1 MVFSVFS
8 RASARDNRRSFC
20 RAFNTLFGPARQKAY
35 VNSSSSPEKNRIGTR
50 PLRSARWFQ
59 KNDLPGFI
67 HRSTLAADGWTRED
81 LMERPIVGILNTW
94 SDLNPCNS
102 NLRSL
107 AGKVREG
114 VLEAGGIPFELP
126 LLSISENLI
135 KPSAFPFR
143 NLLAMAAE
151 ESIRG
156 YPLDSVVLLG
166 GCDKTQP
173 GLLMGA
179 ASANVPAI
187 VLNSGPG
194 TPRSA
199 TGGPLATANGVWRFV
214 DQLRA
219 GSVSIKAFE
228 DFERGVMGTPGHCS
242 EMGTASTMSVLSE
255 ALGMALPGSSL
266 VPSSDG
272 RRIQYAKE
280 VGRRAV
286 AMTAIERMSPSSIL
300 SAQAFDNAITL
311 LCAVGGS
318 TNAVIHLLALAGRV
332 GVPLSLGRFDEI
344 ARQVPLIANVQPSG
358 QHLTERLM
366 SAGGVPGLLRALR
379 PMLHLDAPTVDGRTI
394 GQIADEA
401 HIGDPDVIRP
411 LDGPV
416 KPGASLVVVK
426 GSLAPD
432 GAVIKT
438 CAASPALFRHRGPAV
453 VFEDVQSIADRI
465 DDPGLDI
472 GADSVLVLRNVGPV
486 GAAMPEWG
494 MLPIPRRLMESG
506 VTDMLRISDA
516 RMSGTAYGTAVLH
529 VSPEAAVGGPL
540 ALVRTGD
547 IIELDVEA
555 RRLDLLV
562 SEEELQRR
570 RAELPRPPAPA
581 RARGYRQ
588 LYAEKVEQAHL
599 GCDFGFLRGA
609 DGETLPDGLFD
620 GWVGGW

>member
-1 MVFSVFS
+1 MKSPS
-8 RASARDNRRSFC
+8 HSEKAS
-20 RAFNTLFGPARQKAY
+20 
-35 VNSSSSPEKNRIGTR
+35 IGTR

-67 HRSTLAADGWTRED
+67 HRSTLAAQGWTRED
-81 LMERPIVGILNTW
+81 LLERPIVGILNTW

-102 NLRSL
+102 NLRTL
-107 AGKVREG
+107 AQHVREG

-126 LLSISENLI
+126 LMSISENLI

-179 ASANVPAI
+179 ASADVPAI

-255 ALGMALPGSSL
+255 ALGMALSGSSL

-272 RRIQYAKE
+272 RRLQYAKA
-280 VGRRAV
+280 VGRRSV
-286 AMTAIERMSPSSIL
+286 AMTGTASASPASIL
-300 SAQAFDNAITL
+300 RAESFDNAITL

-318 TNAVIHLLALAGRV
+318 TNAVIHLLALARRV
-332 GVPLSLGRFDEI
+332 GVPLSLDRFDEI
-344 ARQVPLIANVQPSG
+344 ARKVPLIANVQPSG
-358 QHLTERLM
+358 HHLTERLM
-366 SAGGVPGLLRALR
+366 SAGGVPGLLHVLR
-379 PMLHLDAPTVDGRTI
+379 PLLHLDAATVEGRTI

-401 HIGDPDVIRP
+401 HVGDPEVIRP
-411 LDGPV
+411 LDEPV
-416 KPGASLVVVK
+416 KPGASLVVVQ

-465 DDPGLDI
+465 DDPELDI

-516 RMSGTAYGTAVLH
+516 RMSGTAYGTAILH

-555 RRLDLLV
+555 RRLDLMV
-562 SEEELQRR
+562 SGDELERR
-570 RAELPRPPAPA
+570 RAELGPLPPARPG
-581 RARGYRQ
+581 RGYRR
-588 LYAEKVEQAHL
+588 LYADNVEQAHL

-609 DGETLPDGLFD
+609 NAGTLPDGLFD
-620 GWVGGW
+620 GWVGSW